1 MKEKADLRS
10 YLLAI
15 RIKEMVLLFLMR
27 HIVFLDEESFIGNS
41 DKRKG
46 SFISNETHCVPQLLV
61 SKENM

>member
-41 DKRKG
+41 GKRKG
-46 SFISNETHCVPQLLV
+46 SFISNETHCVP
-61 SKENM
+61 